1 MAKFE
6 KAVDLH
12 KRGFSNQYIKRRTG
26 WSLVQLRD
34 AGALVDAA
42 TIRKHQ
48 VAYIR
53 SKYSVTQIEDAYT
66 QMLARHDDPYRASRG
81 RSVVFLGCGFGEF
94 DWVMRHVLGADA
106 YATLRR
112 KTRKIAI

>member
-26 WSLVQLRD
+26 WSLMQLRD

-48 VAYIR
+48 VVYIQ
-53 SKYSVTQIEDAYT
+53 SKYSVADIEAAYE
-66 QMLARHDDPYRASRG
+66 QMVTRHDDPYRASRG
-81 RSVVFLGCGFGEF
+81 RHVEFLGCGFGDF
-94 DWVMRHVLGADA
+94 DRVLREVLGADA
-106 YATLRR
+106 YKTLRR
-112 KTRKIAI
+112 RLAR